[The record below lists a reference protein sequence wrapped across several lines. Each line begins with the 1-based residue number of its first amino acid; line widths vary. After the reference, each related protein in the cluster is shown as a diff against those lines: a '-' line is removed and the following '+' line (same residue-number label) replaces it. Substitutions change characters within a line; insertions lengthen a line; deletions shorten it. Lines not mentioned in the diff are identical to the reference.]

1 MSGARRAGRARRGFN
16 AETAEIAEVSN
27 PLCVLRGLCVEIGGG
42 GLCRLRG
49 LTKGCLLWNAKRN
62 SPRSFERGSCD
73 GRLKPVG
80 HYFEGTRASCALGA
94 AYEGMYRLPSET
106 GPANPSRDLEW
117 FFACLDNVK
126 RCPAENCKKK
136 LSLAAL
142 IVHLNDDHRWSREQ
156 IADWVSGQQIG
167 SPERAIPGRAAE

>member
-1 MSGARRAGRARRGFN
+1 VECEKELASFIRAG
-16 AETAEIAEVSN
+16 
-27 PLCVLRGLCVEIGGG
+27 VLR
-42 GLCRLRG
+42 RP
-49 LTKGCLLWNAKRN
+49 TQA
-62 SPRSFERGSCD
+62 
-73 GRLKPVG
+73 VG

-106 GPANPSRDLEW
+106 GPSNPSRDLEW

-156 IADWVSGQQIG
+156 IADWVSGEQIV
-167 SPERAIPGRAAE
+167 SA

>member
-1 MSGARRAGRARRGFN
+1 MECEKELASFIRAG
-16 AETAEIAEVSN
+16 
-27 PLCVLRGLCVEIGGG
+27 VLR
-42 GLCRLRG
+42 RP
-49 LTKGCLLWNAKRN
+49 TQA
-62 SPRSFERGSCD
+62 
-73 GRLKPVG
+73 VG

-106 GPANPSRDLEW
+106 GPSNPSRDLEW

-167 SPERAIPGRAAE
+167 SPERALPNRAAEQAKLAENGSNAEPAKSAEE

>member
-1 MSGARRAGRARRGFN
+1 MECEKELASFIRAG
-16 AETAEIAEVSN
+16 
-27 PLCVLRGLCVEIGGG
+27 VLR
-42 GLCRLRG
+42 RP
-49 LTKGCLLWNAKRN
+49 TQA
-62 SPRSFERGSCD
+62 
-73 GRLKPVG
+73 VG

-167 SPERAIPGRAAE
+167 STESAPPNRAAE

>member
-1 MSGARRAGRARRGFN
+1 MECEKELASFIRAG
-16 AETAEIAEVSN
+16 
-27 PLCVLRGLCVEIGGG
+27 VLR
-42 GLCRLRG
+42 RP
-49 LTKGCLLWNAKRN
+49 TQA
-62 SPRSFERGSCD
+62 
-73 GRLKPVG
+73 VG

-117 FFACLDNVK
+117 FFACLDSVK

-156 IADWVSGQQIG
+156 IADWVSGQQIA
-167 SPERAIPGRAAE
+167 SPERALPNRAAEEAKLAENRTNAEPTKNTEE

>member
-1 MSGARRAGRARRGFN
+1 MHDRVFLRPHRPRGSFVRLYMECEKELASFIRAG
-16 AETAEIAEVSN
+16 
-27 PLCVLRGLCVEIGGG
+27 VLR
-42 GLCRLRG
+42 RP
-49 LTKGCLLWNAKRN
+49 TQA
-62 SPRSFERGSCD
+62 
-73 GRLKPVG
+73 VG

-126 RCPAENCKKK
+126 RCPAEECKKK

-156 IADWVSGQQIG
+156 IADWVSGKE
-167 SPERAIPGRAAE
+167 PEHLG

>member
-1 MSGARRAGRARRGFN
+1 MECEKELASFIRAGVVRRPTQ
-16 AETAEIAEVSN
+16 AI
-27 PLCVLRGLCVEIGGG
+27 
-42 GLCRLRG
+42 
-49 LTKGCLLWNAKRN
+49 
-62 SPRSFERGSCD
+62 
-73 GRLKPVG
+73 G

-126 RCPAENCKKK
+126 RCPAEKCKKK
-136 LSLAAL
+136 FSLAAL

-156 IADWVSGQQIG
+156 IADWVSDTGATK
-167 SPERAIPGRAAE
+167 P